1 MTNVVLADQIKVALQ
16 VLLVEDDPMLGSNLK
31 LNLELEGFQVEW
43 AATLKAAFELEARKS
58 FHLTLLDL
66 GLPDGSGLEFCRA
79 VRGKGSAIPI
89 IILTAQ
95 SDEDSVVE
103 GLGAGADDYVKKPFS
118 NRELVARIRSAIR
131 EPQIRSGQTQGEQ
144 IRVGNLTVSIDKRLV
159 SVDGEE
165 IALNRREFD
174 LLKLLLN
181 RPGVVLTREAV
192 IQGLG
197 ESAEQIFDR
206 TVDSHISHLR
216 AKLKKAKNCNVRIKS
231 EYGVG
236 YRVTVLD
243 QI

>member
-1 MTNVVLADQIKVALQ
+1 MTQ
-16 VLLVEDDPMLGSNLK
+16 VLLVEDDPMLGTNLK
-31 LNLELEGFQVEW
+31 LNLELEGFQVDW
-43 AATLKAAFELEARKS
+43 AQSLAAARELNSSKS
-58 FHLTLLDL
+58 FQMALLDL
-66 GLPDGSGLEFCRA
+66 GLPDGNGLDLCRE
-79 VRGKGSAIPI
+79 VRGTGSRLPI

-118 NRELVARIRSAIR
+118 NKELVARIRSAIR
-131 EPQIRSGQTQGEQ
+131 APQIREEQ
-144 IRVGNLTVSIDKRLV
+144 IRVGNLLV
-159 SVDGEE
+159 LIEQRRVYSDGEE
-165 IALNRREFD
+165 VLLNRREFD
-174 LLKLLLN
+174 LLKILLN

-192 IQGLG
+192 IQQLG

-206 TVDSHISHLR
+206 TVDSHVSHIR

-236 YRVTVLD
+236 YRITVLD